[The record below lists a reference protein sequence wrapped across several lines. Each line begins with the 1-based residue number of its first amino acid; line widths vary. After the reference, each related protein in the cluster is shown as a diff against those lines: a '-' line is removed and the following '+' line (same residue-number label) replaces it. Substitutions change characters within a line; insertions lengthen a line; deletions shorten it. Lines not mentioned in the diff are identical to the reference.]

1 VCEEWGRLGVPG
13 PLPVVDG
20 LMAATAKVR
29 GWTFV
34 TRNVATPTPT
44 TGTAGSA
51 PRTTAAWSAN
61 GRSFWTID
69 EGWDFFWFNRD
80 DTVFIEGTGTHF

>member
-1 VCEEWGRLGVPG
+1 VCEEWARLGVPG

-34 TRNVATPTPT
+34 TRN
-44 TGTAGSA
+44 
-51 PRTTAAWSAN
+51 
-61 GRSFWTID
+61 
-69 EGWDFFWFNRD
+69 WDFFWFNRD